1 MAELTT
7 SCCDT
12 ATQASCCEPRAKSEC
27 CDSAA
32 HAAGS
37 CGCSAG
43 QQLPDAEQLRETV
56 RAKYAAAALAAASGA
71 TVLASCCGPSEVAL
85 TDAGGVQV
93 FGDALYGN
101 GDTEGAP
108 TPAVAAS
115 LGCGVPTAVADLHE
129 GETVLDLGS
138 GRAPTC

>member
-12 ATQASCCEPRAKSEC
+12 ATQASCCEPGAKSEC
-27 CDSAA
+27 CDPAA

-43 QQLPDAEQLRETV
+43 QPQPDAEQLRETV

-71 TVLASCCGPSEVAL
+71 TSRRR
-85 TDAGGVQV
+85 
-93 FGDALYGN
+93 
-101 GDTEGAP
+101 
-108 TPAVAAS
+108 VAARLRS
-115 LGCGVPTAVADLHE
+115 C
-129 GETVLDLGS
+129 
-138 GRAPTC
+138 